1 MKVKKKNRRSDI
13 KTLTKEGQTLKYLRE
28 SRKLSMRKA
37 GRIIGVSE
45 ATVNHLENG
54 RMDVTGDFIKRFL
67 NAYGYSADEF
77 NLYVEGR
84 LEIPESILAECLA
97 IIKRLDPAKLKTV
110 KTILQSF

>member
-13 KTLTKEGQTLKYLRE
+13 KTLTREGQTLKYFRE
-28 SRKLSMRKA
+28 SRRLSMRKA

-77 NLYVEGR
+77 NLYVAGR
-84 LEIPESILAECLA
+84 LEIPESNLAECIA

>member
-1 MKVKKKNRRSDI
+1 
-13 KTLTKEGQTLKYLRE
+13 
-28 SRKLSMRKA
+28 MRKA
-37 GRIIGVSE
+37 GKIIGVSE

-54 RMDVTGDFIKRFL
+54 RKDMTGEFVRRFL
-67 NAYGYSADEF
+67 NAYGYSVDEF

-84 LEIPESILAECLA
+84 LEIPESILADCLA